1 MTDLLATLSPPLLA
15 ALQLAMGAVASAHV
29 VLHKR
34 DVRAAIGW
42 IGLIWLV
49 PYGGSILYALFGI
62 NRLRRRA
69 SGLRALRPYARTP
82 ERTLESPAELTATLP
97 SSGRHLMSVARLIDR
112 VTDTAV
118 TAGNAILPMADG
130 ARAYATM
137 LDAIDK
143 AERTVGLSTYIF
155 DGDQTGASFRR
166 RACARRQARRC
177 RAGIDRR
184 RGRPVLL
191 SGHNWALT
199 PRRRAFGRVP
209 SELVSAVAALCESY
223 VIIARFWWPTD
234 RSALPAE

>member
-69 SGLRALRPYARTP
+69 SGLRALRPYARPP
-82 ERTLESPAELTATLP
+82 ERTLELPAELIATLP

-118 TAGNAILPMADG
+118 TVGNAILPMADG

-137 LDAIDK
+137 LDD
-143 AERTVGLSTYIF
+143 
-155 DGDQTGASFRR
+155 
-166 RACARRQARRC
+166 
-177 RAGIDRR
+177 
-184 RGRPVLL
+184 
-191 SGHNWALT
+191 
-199 PRRRAFGRVP
+199 
-209 SELVSAVAALCESY
+209 
-223 VIIARFWWPTD
+223 
-234 RSALPAE
+234 